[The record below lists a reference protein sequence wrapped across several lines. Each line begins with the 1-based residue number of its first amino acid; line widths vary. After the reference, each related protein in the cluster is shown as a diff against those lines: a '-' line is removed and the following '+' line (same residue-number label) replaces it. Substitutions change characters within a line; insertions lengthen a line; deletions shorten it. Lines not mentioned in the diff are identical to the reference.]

1 MALRRSPPTTSE
13 AETTLA
19 GTRSGRDSGPTTE
32 PVSRS
37 LMTTARHRL
46 RGLVGGAALATLAVT
61 SVAACTRAPNDSATN
76 DPTFE
81 PASSANNSSLA
92 GVRFDVRRDPGCGC
106 CVSWVEYM
114 RTHGAI
120 IDLTEE
126 ADRAAFRA
134 DRGVADEAASCHTA
148 VVDGYT
154 IEGHVPVGAIER
166 LLAERPDALG
176 LALPGMPIDAAGMGG
191 DIVDWESQ
199 PVMLIGDDG
208 QLAEF
213 DY

>member
-1 MALRRSPPTTSE
+1 MALRRSSPTTSD

-19 GTRSGRDSGPTTE
+19 RTKRGRDSGPTTE
-32 PVSRS
+32 PVSVRQ
-37 LMTTARHRL
+37 MTTPQRRL
-46 RGLVGGAALATLAVT
+46 RGLLGGAALAALAVT
-61 SVAACTRAPNDSATN
+61 SMAACAGTPDNSVTN
-76 DPTFE
+76 ASNSE
-81 PASSANNSSLA
+81 PASSVGDTSLA
-92 GVRFDVRRDPGCGC
+92 GLRFDVRRDPGCGC
-106 CVSWVEYM
+106 CTSWVEYM

-120 IDLTEE
+120 IDLTED

-148 VVDGYT
+148 VVDRYT

-166 LLAERPDALG
+166 LLAERPDAIG
-176 LALPGMPIDAAGMGG
+176 LALPGMPVDAAGMGG

-199 PVMLIGDDG
+199 PVMLIGDNG
-208 QLAEF
+208 ELTEF